1 MIDRAPWAYRIL
13 YSRGTAAG
21 LVLLSGMVLAVSQT
35 HVIRD
40 WLAVLHHGWSVP
52 WLWVNAAGFELTVI
66 ATGLV
71 LAATGRRSLWI
82 AETFLILVSCLAAW
96 DSAPAGTPAV
106 RAILGSLMPLQY
118 LAAVLAG
125 HRLAG
130 RGGPSGE
137 TDEGAAGAMAAAL
150 ALDAQLEEIG
160 QRFNLAS
167 PAWDD
172 DAHLR
177 ADPYDRASPRLD
189 KETGRPPKRP
199 ARLAANRAV
208 IGSRSSSAEHLLGFL
223 QQRGGSSSVLEA
235 AATSGV
241 SRAQIYRLAKD
252 DARFVATGGV
262 VRLVE

>member
-1 MIDRAPWAYRIL
+1 LAYRIL

-21 LVLLSGMVLAVSQT
+21 LVLLSGVVLAVSQT

-40 WLAVLHHGWSVP
+40 WLAVLHHSWAIP

-71 LAATGRRSLWI
+71 LAATGRRSLWV
-82 AETFLILVSCLAAW
+82 AEGFLILVSCLAAW

-130 RGGPSGE
+130 RAETPGE
-137 TDEGAAGAMAAAL
+137 TPQ
-150 ALDAQLEEIG
+150 ALDVQLEEIAA
-160 QRFNLAS
+160 RWNLAS

-177 ADPYDRASPRLD
+177 VDPADRSSPRRD
-189 KETGRPPKRP
+189 KETGRPPKRT

-208 IGSRSSSAEHLLGFL
+208 IGSGSSSAEHLLAFL

-241 SRAQIYRLAKD
+241 SRAQIYRLASND
-252 DARFVATGGV
+252 GRFVATGGQ